1 MNATKWLQSI
11 NDFKKLRYKIDKVIQ
26 VIDKVTW
33 QLAKLIFATFSG
45 ANCHF
50 FQSRSFITQG
60 HSIVFFNQDN
70 WQANLTTC
78 KMTIYT
84 CHHFSVSHILNVKE
98 KLGLQQQIFPIFSM
112 YKTFWWSLL
121 WFLIFRNLYCQII
134 MRLRWPINIHF
145 ILKRMQSLISWLVII
160 LCHFI

>member
-1 MNATKWLQSI
+1 MVFVCPPGLPYLQFISLLVKLNWTLLNATKWLHSI
-11 NDFKKLRYKIDKVIQ
+11 YDFKKLHYKIGKVIK

-98 KLGLQQQIFPIFSM
+98 KLGLQQQVFPII
-112 YKTFWWSLL
+112 WWPL
-121 WFLIFRNLYCQII
+121 
-134 MRLRWPINIHF
+134 
-145 ILKRMQSLISWLVII
+145 
-160 LCHFI
+160 